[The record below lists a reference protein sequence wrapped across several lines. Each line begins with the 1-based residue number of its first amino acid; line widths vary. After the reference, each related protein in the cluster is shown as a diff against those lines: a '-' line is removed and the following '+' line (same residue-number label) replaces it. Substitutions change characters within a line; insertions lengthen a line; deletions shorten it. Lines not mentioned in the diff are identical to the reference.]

1 MFTAREY
8 VKAKSLDEAWELNQ
22 IRSNRI
28 VGGMLW
34 LKMSRLNINKLID
47 LSDLGLDGI
56 EENEDEF
63 IIGCMTPLRE
73 LELHPGLE
81 RYSCGAV
88 REALRSIVGVQFR
101 NLATVGGSIYGR
113 YGFSDVLT
121 VFAAMDSFVE
131 LHKGGIIPLSE
142 FIGMKPDR
150 DILVRLIIKKTAL
163 DLRYYSVR
171 NSRTD
176 FAVLNCAAAKTG
188 DKLKLVFGARPGR
201 AMIFEKNLLEVSSA
215 ASLAGEAAEAI
226 ETRSNLRAGADYR
239 THLVRVFAKRAYNDL
254 GGGEKC

>member
-1 MFTAREY
+1 M
-8 VKAKSLDEAWELNQ
+8 
-22 IRSNRI
+22 
-28 VGGMLW
+28 
-34 LKMSRLNINKLID
+34 
-47 LSDLGLDGI
+47 
-56 EENEDEF
+56 
-63 IIGCMTPLRE
+63 
-73 LELHPGLE
+73 
-81 RYSCGAV
+81 
-88 REALRSIVGVQFR
+88 
-101 NLATVGGSIYGR
+101 
-113 YGFSDVLT
+113 LT

-163 DLRYYSVR
+163 GLRYYSVR

-201 AMIFEKNLLEVSSA
+201 AMIFEKSLSEISSA